1 MGSRMKRKGLLLG
14 KSQMQGEPSESV
26 AWVWIKRVGATLAIL
41 TALIAVFLHL
51 VRSELESGLSP
62 IRVDL
67 ATQGTKIDALEK
79 QVGKL
84 SDQVRGIPAS
94 ILRGLTPEPRTLGRV
109 SPAELEQSFNQVS
122 SFVQAALRK
131 QVPTSQSDLTE
142 VEERLKE
149 VLNSKLLPDSAR
161 TSGVSSLIHV
171 SAYQSLNSQLAAG
184 RRPNVFIGAYVE
196 RAKEAIKFDS
206 PETAASIVVI
216 DSTFKA
222 TRQDITGVKWFNVK
236 FVDCTIT
243 YNGGDLYLSD
253 VTFQNCRFEFGRDA
267 RSRHVYE
274 FLERLSSRPKT
285 LLVTRDFSSVRPLG

>member
-1 MGSRMKRKGLLLG
+1 MGSRMKRKELLLG

-26 AWVWIKRVGATLAIL
+26 AWVWTKRLAAALAALAVL
-41 TALIAVFLHL
+41 TAGFLYL

-94 ILRGLTPEPRTLGRV
+94 ILRGLTPEPQALGRI
-109 SPAELEQSFNQVS
+109 SPAELEQRFNQVS

-131 QVPTSQSDLTE
+131 QVPMNPSDLTE
-142 VEERLKE
+142 VQKRLKE

-171 SAYQSLNSQLAAG
+171 SAYQSFNSELAAG
-184 RRPNVFIGAYVE
+184 RRPNVFIGAYIE
-196 RAKEAIKFDS
+196 GAKEAIKFDS

-222 TRQDITGVKWFNVK
+222 TGQDITGVKWFNVR
-236 FVDCTIT
+236 FVDCTIR

-267 RSRHVYE
+267 KSRHVYE
-274 FLERLSSRPKT
+274 FLERLSSGPKT
-285 LLVTRDFSSVRPLG
+285 LLVTHDFSSVRPLG